1 MTRRVIIGHRGNG
14 EVGIFVSKPGI
25 DAAAGNEG
33 QMLFSAV
40 RRHFMMVQSG
50 WLQVPGGEQ
59 SLRINFAVPPGQPPL
74 VLCGH
79 FNGNPTEM
87 PVGASSDAD
96 GFTVWPLYS
105 VAHGGWPAAGTW
117 VPYFAFLKSQ

>member
-1 MTRRVIIGHRGNG
+1 MRRIIIGHRGNG

-33 QMLFSAV
+33 QMLFSAI

-50 WLQVPGGEQ
+50 WLQVPASGQ
-59 SLRINFAVPPGQPPL
+59 SLRINFTVNAGHPPL

-79 FNGNPTEM
+79 FNGNPTQY
-87 PVGASSDAD
+87 PVSAVSDAA
-96 GFTVWPLYS
+96 GFTVWPEPGPTWAY
-105 VAHGGWPAAGTW
+105 PAAGTW
-117 VPYFAFLKSQ
+117 VPYFAFLASQ